1 MTNASPSTH
10 AIVSIENASCLATE
24 PSKPIYIRSETRSTR
39 AAAIVANAQA
49 LPAAGSQFKLKIA
62 VYGAATA
69 TTGGMRWISLCKP
82 GHSIGTLTVLKTL
95 ADRG

>member
-24 PSKPIYIRSETRSTR
+24 PSKPTYIRTETRSTR
-39 AAAIVANAQA
+39 AAAIVANAHA
-49 LPAAGSQFKLKIA
+49 VPAAASQFKLKNA
-62 VYGAATA
+62 VYGAGTA
-69 TTGGMRWISLCKP
+69 TTGGRRWISVCEP
-82 GHSIGTLTVLKTL
+82 GHSIGTLTVIKTL